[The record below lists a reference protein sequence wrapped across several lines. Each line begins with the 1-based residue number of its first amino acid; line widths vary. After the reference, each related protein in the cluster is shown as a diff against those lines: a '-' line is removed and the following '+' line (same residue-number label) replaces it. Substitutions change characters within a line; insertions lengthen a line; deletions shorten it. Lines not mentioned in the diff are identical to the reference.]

1 MKKIIIF
8 MALVFVL
15 NFAVFADEIDFSS
28 LDIKVGYITVPRPFI
43 HADKDY
49 DKGIYYVT
57 LTAKEGVP
65 YFNVHNQKKELLF
78 EELAVVKP
86 VKSRAKFDYKVRKGF
101 LKGYEYFKLKIMK
114 PEAHLIAF
122 FLVKKDKGKEKE
134 KEKDKKKEKEVE
146 KEQEKQ

>member
-8 MALVFVL
+8 MALVFVF
-15 NFAVFADEIDFSS
+15 NFALFASEIDFSA
-28 LDIKVGYITVPRPFI
+28 LDIKVGYITIPRPFI
-43 HADKDY
+43 HAKKDY

-86 VKSRAKFDYKVRKGF
+86 TKSKYKFNYRVRKGF
-101 LKGYEYFKLKIMK
+101 LKGYEYFKLKIVK
-114 PEAHLIAF
+114 PEAHIIAF
-122 FLVKKDKGKEKE
+122 FLVKEKKEKE
-134 KEKDKKKEKEVE
+134 KVEEEKKEKTVE
-146 KEQEKQ
+146 EN

>member
-8 MALVFVL
+8 ISILFLSA
-15 NFAVFADEIDFSS
+15 AVFASEIDFST
-28 LDIKVGYITVPRPFI
+28 LDIKVGYITIPRPFI
-43 HADKDY
+43 HAKKDY

-86 VKSRAKFDYKVRKGF
+86 TKSKYKFNYRVRKGF
-101 LKGYEYFKLKIMK
+101 LKGYEYFKLKVMK
-114 PEAHLIAF
+114 PEANIFAF
-122 FLVKKDKGKEKE
+122 FLVKKEKE
-134 KEKDKKKEKEVE
+134 KQVD